1 MTCALCAR
9 MAAEPPLYADARWDV
24 RHLEA
29 PHGVPGWLLL
39 LPRRHVASIAELDDA
54 EAAALGVA
62 IRHVH
67 RTLLRVSGAAR
78 VYIAALAEAVP
89 HVHVHLVPRA
99 AGDDAPR
106 GFPLFLRH
114 ADAADPAAVATISEA
129 IRAALAAAPIPPG
142 LPVGAPC

>member
-1 MTCALCAR
+1 MAR
-9 MAAEPPLYADARWDV
+9 ELPLYADARWDV

-39 LPRRHVASIAELDDA
+39 SPRRHVASVAELDDD

-62 IRHVH
+62 VRHVH

-78 VYIAALAEAVP
+78 VYLAALAEAVP

-99 AGDDAPR
+99 DAADAPR

-114 ADAADPAAVATISEA
+114 AEVADPAAVAAISA
-129 IRAALAAAPIPPG
+129 AMRAALAAAPIP
-142 LPVGAPC
+142 A

>member
-1 MTCALCAR
+1 MR
-9 MAAEPPLYADARWDV
+9 REPALYADPRWDV

-29 PHGVPGWLLL
+29 PHGVAGWLLL
-39 LPRRHVASIAELDDA
+39 STRRHVVSIAELDDD
-54 EAAALGVA
+54 EAATFGIA

-67 RTLLRVSGAAR
+67 RTLLQATGAAR

-99 AGDDAPR
+99 DAGDAPR

-114 ADAADPAAVATISEA
+114 ADAADQAAVTTISA
-129 IRAALAAAPIPPG
+129 AMRAALAASPIPDR
-142 LPVGAPC
+142 PC